1 MSQLEIE
8 LKHLKTEIVNMWSLV
23 HSQLV
28 KSNIAMVNFDKNLA
42 REVVSREKRV
52 NGSELKIDRDC
63 ENIFALL
70 TPVAVDLR
78 FVLAVLKINSNLER
92 IGDIAEGVA
101 KYILSAEKPFN
112 PELLK
117 MTETIAMY
125 DEAINM
131 LEDTLTAFENED
143 TSLARSVFQKDE
155 FLDRINIESTT
166 TTVKYLEK
174 FPQDCYQSLI
184 NLSIIRRLERVG
196 DQSKNIAEE
205 TIFYVEAKVL
215 KHEQDEYPQALSFFK
230 AIRYDG
236 FFCARIFLQDV

>member
-1 MSQLEIE
+1 MSQLVIE
-8 LKHLKTEIVNMWSLV
+8 LNELKKEVINMWNLV

-117 MTETIAMY
+117 ATDTVAMY
-125 DEAINM
+125 DESINM
-131 LEDTLTAFENED
+131 LEDTLSAFEKED
-143 TSLARSVFQKDE
+143 TALARSVFQKDE
-155 FLDRINIESTT
+155 FLDKINIDAPEST
-166 TTVKYLEK
+166 VQYLGKHPE
-174 FPQDCYQSLI
+174 DCYQALI

-215 KHEQDEYPQALSFFK
+215 KHGA
-230 AIRYDG
+230 A
-236 FFCARIFLQDV
+236 

>member
-1 MSQLEIE
+1 
-8 LKHLKTEIVNMWSLV
+8 
-23 HSQLV
+23 
-28 KSNIAMVNFDKNLA
+28 
-42 REVVSREKRV
+42 
-52 NGSELKIDRDC
+52 
-63 ENIFALL
+63 
-70 TPVAVDLR
+70 VAVDLR

-101 KYILSAEKPFN
+101 KYILSADKPFN

-117 MTETIAMY
+117 LTETIAMY

-143 TSLARSVFQKDE
+143 TSLARGVFQKDE
-155 FLDRINIESTT
+155 FLDRINIDSTN

-174 FPQDCYQSLI
+174 NPQDCYQSLI

-215 KHEQDEYPQALSFFK
+215 KHKQDE
-230 AIRYDG
+230 
-236 FFCARIFLQDV
+236 

>member
-1 MSQLEIE
+1 MSQLTIE
-8 LKHLKTEIVNMWSLV
+8 LKELKSEVINMWNLV
-23 HSQLV
+23 HSQVV
-28 KSNIAMVNFDKNLA
+28 KSDIAMINFDKNLA

-52 NGSELKIDRDC
+52 NGLELKIDRDC

-92 IGDIAEGVA
+92 IGDIAEGIA
-101 KYILSAEKPFN
+101 KYILSADKPFN

-117 MTETIAMY
+117 ITETEAMY

-131 LEDTLTAFENED
+131 LEDTLSSFENED
-143 TSLARSVFQKDE
+143 TALARSVFQKDE
-155 FLDRINIESTT
+155 FLDRINMNATEATCR
-166 TTVKYLEK
+166 YLERH
-174 FPQDCYQSLI
+174 PEDAYQALI
-184 NLSIIRRLERVG
+184 NLSVIRRLERVG

-215 KHEQDEYPQALSFFK
+215 KHGEA
-230 AIRYDG
+230 
-236 FFCARIFLQDV
+236 

>member
-8 LKHLKTEIVNMWSLV
+8 LKELKTEVVNMWTLV
-23 HSQLV
+23 HSQVV
-28 KSNIAMVNFDKNLA
+28 KANIAMVNFDKDLA
-42 REVVSREKRV
+42 REVMSREKRV
-52 NGSELKIDRDC
+52 NGLELKIDRDC

-92 IGDIAEGVA
+92 IGDIAEGIA

-117 MTETIAMY
+117 MTDTLVMY

-131 LEDTLTAFENED
+131 LEDTLTAFEEED
-143 TSLARSVFQKDE
+143 TALARSIFQKDE
-155 FLDRINIESTT
+155 YLDKINVAATT
-166 TTVKYLEK
+166 ATVKYLEL
-174 FPQDCYQSLI
+174 FPEDGYPALI
-184 NLSIIRRLERVG
+184 NLSVIRRLERVG

-215 KHEQDEYPQALSFFK
+215 KHGE
-230 AIRYDG
+230 I
-236 FFCARIFLQDV
+236 

>member
-1 MSQLEIE
+1 MSQLAIE
-8 LKHLKTEIVNMWSLV
+8 LKELKEEVINMWNLV
-23 HSQLV
+23 HSQVV
-28 KSNIAMVNFDKNLA
+28 KSNIAMINFDKNLA

-52 NGSELKIDRDC
+52 NGLELKIDRDC

-70 TPVAVDLR
+70 TPVAIDLR

-101 KYILSAEKPFN
+101 KYMLSADKPFN

-117 MTETIAMY
+117 MTDTVAMY

-131 LEDTLTAFENED
+131 LEDTLSSFEKED
-143 TSLARSVFQKDE
+143 TALARSVFQKDE
-155 FLDRINIESTT
+155 FLDNINLKATDM
-166 TTVKYLEK
+166 TVKYLEQNPK
-174 FPQDCYQSLI
+174 DAYQALI
-184 NLSIIRRLERVG
+184 NLSVIRRLERVG

-215 KHEQDEYPQALSFFK
+215 KHNEP
-230 AIRYDG
+230 
-236 FFCARIFLQDV
+236 

>member
-8 LKHLKTEIVNMWSLV
+8 LKELKKEIINMWSLV
-23 HSQLV
+23 NSQLV
-28 KSNIAMVNFDKNLA
+28 KSNIALVNFDKNLA

-101 KYILSAEKPFN
+101 KYILSAEKPFS

-117 MTETIAMY
+117 TTETISMY

-131 LEDTLTAFENED
+131 LDDTLTAFENED
-143 TSLARSVFQKDE
+143 TTLARGIFQKDE
-155 FLDRINIESTT
+155 FLDRINIESTNK
-166 TTVKYLEK
+166 TVKYLESN
-174 FPQDCYQSLI
+174 PQDCYQSLI
-184 NLSIIRRLERVG
+184 NLSIIRGLERVG

-215 KHEQDEYPQALSFFK
+215 KHKQDE
-230 AIRYDG
+230 
-236 FFCARIFLQDV
+236 

>member
-8 LKHLKTEIVNMWSLV
+8 LRQLKAEIINMWKLV
-23 HSQLV
+23 HSQVV

-52 NGSELKIDRDC
+52 NGLELKIDRDC

-101 KYILSAEKPFN
+101 KYILSADKPFN
-112 PELLK
+112 PDLLK
-117 MTETIAMY
+117 LTDTIAMY

-131 LEDTLTAFENED
+131 LEDTLSAFENED
-143 TSLARSVFQKDE
+143 TALARSVFQKDE
-155 FLDRINIESTT
+155 FLDKINIKATT
-166 TTVKYLEK
+166 ATVEFLENNPK
-174 FPQDCYQSLI
+174 DGYEALI
-184 NLSIIRRLERVG
+184 NLSVIRRLERVG

-215 KHEQDEYPQALSFFK
+215 KHGEF
-230 AIRYDG
+230 
-236 FFCARIFLQDV
+236 